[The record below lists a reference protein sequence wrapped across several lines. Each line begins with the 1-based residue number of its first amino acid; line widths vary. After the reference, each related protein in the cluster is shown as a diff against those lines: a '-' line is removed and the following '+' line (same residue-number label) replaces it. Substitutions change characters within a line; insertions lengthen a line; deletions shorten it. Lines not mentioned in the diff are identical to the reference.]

1 MELLRIKSIKNTN
14 TIQPVYDIHHNID
27 NKDFYDEHPNLIANN
42 ITISNCG
49 RHAGGVIIADA
60 DLLEQSMP
68 IVGVRG
74 ELQTPWTEG
83 MNFRNLE
90 DNGFLKFDFLGL
102 TLLKDVENCIYRI
115 LRKSGM
121 KNPTFTD
128 ARAFFDKHL
137 NCRFVK
143 QDDPKVWEHVYKD
156 GHFVGIFQFTNQG
169 ARQFSMDASPVSI
182 QELATITAIY
192 RPGPL
197 KANVHKK
204 YVKAKNNANDIVYD
218 HPIIEEVLGYTYGYF
233 CFQEQFMLMAQK
245 LAGFSP
251 GESDKLRKTLVKKS
265 LDTLH
270 SKGSEKAVA
279 REKFIKGAKEL
290 NDIPESISSKL
301 WQDIEG
307 FAVYGFN
314 LSHAVAY
321 AIGSYY
327 AAWLHTHHETEWMA
341 AILQS
346 ENGNPK
352 GMSKA
357 ISEIKSFGYEIAAI
371 DINHS
376 EAEWEY
382 SDVLKAFVPPLTSL
396 KGVGDKAVEE
406 VFENRPYKNL
416 SDLFYNEIGEWRHS
430 KLNKTAFS
438 SLAKMEAFKSLQE
451 FQDDVLDNHKQM
463 YDLILDNYNLLKKG
477 RYGMTKTAVKRALKN
492 DEEIVPIVDEL
503 IAKYKVVSDWSRN
516 EKIKNYF
523 ELSNDASDDLLFPPR
538 LLNKLKQKEI
548 SSVFDIPSG
557 DRGIGWFTVTE
568 VIRKT
573 TKNGKAFMRWKCVD
587 SDNRSGWLRVWGSLD
602 DEVEFSTW
610 LADVKNDAGWG
621 MSTNLG
627 KLKKINAFD

>member
-1 MELLRIKSIKNTN
+1 LELLRIKSIKNTN

-416 SDLFYNEIGEWRHS
+416 SDLFYNEVGEWRHS

>member
-416 SDLFYNEIGEWRHS
+416 SDLFYNEVGEWRHS

>member
-1 MELLRIKSIKNTN
+1 MELLKIKSIKNTN

-27 NKDFYDEHPNLIANN
+27 NKNFYDEHPNLIANN

-60 DLLEQSMP
+60 EELEQSMP

-115 LRKSGM
+115 LKKQGNP
-121 KNPTFTD
+121 NPTFLE
-128 ARAFFDKHL
+128 AKAFFDKHL
-137 NCRFVK
+137 NCRFHE
-143 QDDPKVWEHVYKD
+143 QNDPAVWKHVYHD
-156 GHFVGIFQFTNQG
+156 GHFAGVFQFTAQG
-169 ARQFSMDASPVSI
+169 ARNFAMEAKPVNI
-182 QELATITAIY
+182 KELASLTAIY

-204 YVKAKNNANDIVYD
+204 YVKAKQNADQIKYD
-218 HPIIEEVLGYTYGYF
+218 HPIIEEILGPTFGYVV
-233 CFQEQFMLMAQK
+233 FQEQFMLLAQK
-245 LAGFSP
+245 LSGFDP

-270 SKGSEKAVA
+270 SKGSEKDIA
-279 REKFIKGAKEL
+279 RKKFIEGAKEL
-290 NDIPESISSKL
+290 NDVPESVSSKL
-301 WQDIEG
+301 WSDIEG
-307 FAVYGFN
+307 FATYGFN

-321 AIGSYY
+321 AIDSYY
-327 AAWLHTHHETEWMA
+327 AAWLHTHYETEWLA
-341 AILQS
+341 TILQS

-376 EAEWEY
+376 GTEWEF
-382 SDVLKAFVPPLTSL
+382 SQALQAFVPPLTSL

-406 VFENRPYKNL
+406 VFANRPYKNL
-416 SDLFYNEIGEWRHS
+416 EDLFYNAEGEWKHS

-438 SLAKMEAFKSLQE
+438 SLTKMEAFKSLQE
-451 FQDDVLDNHKQM
+451 FQNDELDNHKQM
-463 YDLILDNYNLLKKG
+463 HDLILDNYTLLKKG
-477 RYGMTKTAVKRALKN
+477 RFGMTKTAIKKAQKSG
-492 DEEIVPIVDEL
+492 EEIVPVVEEL
-503 IAKYKVVSDWSRN
+503 MSKYKVVSDWSRG

-523 ELSNDASDDLLFPPR
+523 ELSNDASDDLLFPPK
-538 LLNKLKQKEI
+538 LLKKLNEKQI
-548 SSVFDIPSG
+548 GSVFEVQSG
-557 DRGIGWFTVTE
+557 ERGIGWFTVTE
-568 VIRKT
+568 VIKKT

-587 SDNRSGWLRVWGSLD
+587 SDNRSGWLRVWGD
-602 DEVEFSTW
+602 IEGDIEFSTW

-621 MSTNLG
+621 MSSSLA

>member
-1 MELLRIKSIKNTN
+1 
-14 TIQPVYDIHHNID
+14 
-27 NKDFYDEHPNLIANN
+27 
-42 ITISNCG
+42 
-49 RHAGGVIIADA
+49 
-60 DLLEQSMP
+60 MP
-68 IVGVRG
+68 R
-74 ELQTPWTEG
+74 
-83 MNFRNLE
+83 
-90 DNGFLKFDFLGL
+90 
-102 TLLKDVENCIYRI
+102 
-115 LRKSGM
+115 
-121 KNPTFTD
+121 
-128 ARAFFDKHL
+128 
-137 NCRFVK
+137 
-143 QDDPKVWEHVYKD
+143 
-156 GHFVGIFQFTNQG
+156 
-169 ARQFSMDASPVSI
+169 
-182 QELATITAIY
+182 
-192 RPGPL
+192 
-197 KANVHKK
+197 
-204 YVKAKNNANDIVYD
+204 
-218 HPIIEEVLGYTYGYF
+218 
-233 CFQEQFMLMAQK
+233 
-245 LAGFSP
+245 
-251 GESDKLRKTLVKKS
+251 
-265 LDTLH
+265 
-270 SKGSEKAVA
+270 
-279 REKFIKGAKEL
+279 
-290 NDIPESISSKL
+290 ISS
-301 WQDIEG
+301 IEFTG
-307 FAVYGFN
+307 KQQTFDLEVAHHDHQYYLNNGILQSN
-314 LSHAVAY
+314 SHAVAY

-327 AAWLHTHHETEWMA
+327 AAWLHTHHETEWLA

-406 VFENRPYKNL
+406 VFENRPYKNM
-416 SDLFYNEIGEWRHS
+416 SDLFYNKEGEWRHS

-463 YDLILDNYNLLKKG
+463 HDLILDNYNLLKKG

-492 DEEIVPIVDEL
+492 SEEIVPIVDDL
-503 IAKYKVVSDWSRN
+503 IAKYKVISDWGRN

-538 LLNKLKQKEI
+538 LLNKLKQKDI

-573 TKNGKAFMRWKCVD
+573 TKNGKEFMRWKCVD

>member
-233 CFQEQFMLMAQK
+233 CLQEQFMLMAQK

-416 SDLFYNEIGEWRHS
+416 SDLFYNEVGEWRHS

>member
-1 MELLRIKSIKNTN
+1 LELLRIKSIKNTN

-438 SLAKMEAFKSLQE
+438 SLTKMEAFKSLQE

-523 ELSNDASDDLLFPPR
+523 ELSNDASDDLLFPSK

-548 SSVFDIPSG
+548 FSVFDIPSG

-587 SDNRSGWLRVWGSLD
+587 SDNRSGWLRVWGTLD

-627 KLKKINAFD
+627 KLKKLNAFD

>member
-290 NDIPESISSKL
+290 NDVPESVSSKL
-301 WQDIEG
+301 WADIEN

-314 LSHAVAY
+314 KSHAIAY

-327 AAWLHTHHETEWMA
+327 AAWLHTHHETEWLA

-346 ENGNPK
+346 ENGSPK

-416 SDLFYNEIGEWRHS
+416 SDLFYNEVGEWRHS